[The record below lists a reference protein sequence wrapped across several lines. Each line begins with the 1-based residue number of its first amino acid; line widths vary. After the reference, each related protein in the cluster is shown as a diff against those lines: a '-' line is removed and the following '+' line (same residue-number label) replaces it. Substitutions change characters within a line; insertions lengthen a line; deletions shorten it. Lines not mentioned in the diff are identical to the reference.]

1 MANHAHHH
9 GNMNPEQQKAM
20 MEQEIRLM
28 KNMNNIK
35 YKIAVMSGKG
45 GVGKSTVAVNLAT
58 TFQKKGFKTGIL
70 DVDIHGPNVPK
81 MLGLEGKLLD
91 VDKNQLIPVKTE
103 DGIEV
108 LSMAFLLDSL
118 DTPIIWRGPQKS
130 GAIKQFMSD
139 VRWGNLDVLIID
151 NPPGTGDEPLTVL
164 QSLPGIDAVVMVT
177 TPNSVS
183 QEDVLK
189 CVKMV
194 KMLKVENIGLVENM
208 AYFVCPD
215 CGKKIHIFGEDNME
229 EFADFMEI
237 KYLGDI
243 PLTEQVAKSSE
254 NDKPIT
260 LKDEDSPVTKGF
272 SEIVDK
278 IDGLF
283 LNKDK

>member
-45 GVGKSTVAVNLAT
+45 GVGKSTVAANLAT

-70 DVDIHGPNVPK
+70 DVDIHGPNIPK
-81 MLGLEGKLLD
+81 MLGLEGKVLD
-91 VDKNQLIPVKTE
+91 VDKNELIPVQTE
-103 DGIEV
+103 EGLEV
-108 LSMAFLLDSL
+108 LSMAFLLDAI

-215 CGKKIHIFGEDNME
+215 CGKKINIFGEDNME
-229 EFADFMEI
+229 KFAEFMEV

-243 PLTEQVAKSSE
+243 PLTEQVSKSAE
-254 NDKPIT
+254 NDGPIT

-278 IDGLF
+278 IDELF
-283 LNKDK
+283 LNK